1 MVRAI
6 QNELAEEVT
15 EQYSGDEPVGH
26 ETNRKSHSHSDG
38 EPVTNRKLPYDEI
51 APRPLTWV
59 NSYTGNTSNY
69 LSTTTLCST
78 VL

>member
-51 APRPLTWV
+51 APRPLT
-59 NSYTGNTSNY
+59 
-69 LSTTTLCST
+69 
-78 VL
+78 